1 MNREPVRVYL
11 GIGANLGDRKKN
23 INSAFEAL
31 DREKDISPVRIS
43 TIYETE
49 PECIKNQP
57 KFLNCAVEMSTLLPP
72 AGLLRRLKKIEK
84 KLGRTACELWGPRV
98 IDLDILLYGSLIV
111 DQPGLRV
118 PHPRFEERIFV
129 LLPMAEIAPD
139 LRHPVSGKT
148 MKELLCELEQDI
160 KSEDVTV

>member
-1 MNREPVRVYL
+1 MVVKIYL
-11 GIGANLGDRKKN
+11 GIGSNLGDRKKN

-31 DREKDISPVRIS
+31 DKEKDISPVGIS

-49 PECIKNQP
+49 PEYVKNQP
-57 KFLNCAVEMSTLLPP
+57 KFLNCAVEVRTLLSP
-72 AGLLRRLKKIEK
+72 AGLLRCLKEIEK
-84 KLGRTACELWGPRV
+84 KLGRTAYELWGPRV

-111 DQPGLRV
+111 DQPGLRI

-148 MKELLCELEQDI
+148 MKELFYGLEQDV
-160 KSEDVTV
+160 KSEDNG